1 MHQYYVP
8 VLWLLLL
15 LLLLQ
20 LLKVSEYDSLCSH
33 LTKYPIVSNIT
44 TTTTIIIVYIYIRE
58 RRHTHTRNIIYLFI
72 CQINRYLIC
81 DQHNN
86 DDDDKT

>member
-8 VLWLLLL
+8 TCTLAAAAATAAKSIRVRF
-15 LLLLQ
+15 
-20 LLKVSEYDSLCSH
+20 
-33 LTKYPIVSNIT
+33 IVFAFDKISDCFQYYNDHNNNNS
-44 TTTTIIIVYIYIRE
+44 IYIRE